1 MARNRVNTLMALY
14 DFGPGRHLFLD
25 TAITCP
31 AIGGA
36 LNAQPS
42 SAATIGVA
50 ASLRAAKKVTKYQP
64 LAESVSSSFKP
75 AVVERFG
82 ACCDELVGFIKQLT
96 GDGDRDALRA
106 DDYAFSTA
114 SRTTYMASLLVFGA
128 VIADAVMVERVIG
141 MDVMDAAMV
150 EGGGRQKGAQGARR
164 PTQRDI
170 EGSGGRFWYEA
181 GM

>member
-1 MARNRVNTLMALY
+1 MA
-14 DFGPGRHLFLD
+14 
-25 TAITCP
+25 
-31 AIGGA
+31 
-36 LNAQPS
+36 
-42 SAATIGVA
+42 
-50 ASLRAAKKVTKYQP
+50 KYQP
-64 LAESVSSSFKP
+64 LAEGVSSTFKP
-75 AVVERFG
+75 AVIERFG

-128 VIADAVMVERVIG
+128 VLSDAVMVDRVIG
-141 MDVMDAAMV
+141 MDVMDVAMAA
-150 EGGGRQKGAQGARR
+150 GRGRQRGAPGARR

-170 EGSGGRFWYEA
+170 EGGGGQFWYEA